1 MNHKV
6 KIRIDSSHMD
16 KQGLDTRASGMWMLC
31 FVPTKTV
38 KWSVMFYWDSAMWS
52 DRKWQIQ

>member
-1 MNHKV
+1 
-6 KIRIDSSHMD
+6 MD

-31 FVPTKTV
+31 VVSTKTV